1 MSTVTIT
8 LTDVSDDDGEVNIV
22 LESDPPLP
30 GRNSGREYTLAQ
42 DMALKMLGAVA
53 TPADI
58 TGVEAA

>member
-8 LTDVSDDDGEVNIV
+8 LTDVGDDDAEVNIT

-30 GRNSGREYTLAQ
+30 GKQSGREYTLAQ

-53 TPADI
+53 TPDDI
-58 TGVEAA
+58 TGIEPA